1 MFFAYFG
8 WKHRTILVR
17 VAANSNHVICRGQHL
32 IRQLGGLL
40 PGNIHTRFT
49 HDIDSPRILTVHL
62 DTSRL
67 NLETVTTEV
76 TRPTLRHL

>member
-8 WKHRTILVR
+8 WKHRTLLVR
-17 VAANSNHVICRGQHL
+17 VTANSNHVVCLGQHL
-32 IRQLGGLL
+32 IRQPGGLL

-49 HDIDSPRILTVHL
+49 HNIDSPRILAVRL

-67 NLETVTTEV
+67 NLEKVTTEV
-76 TRPTLRHL
+76 TCPTLRHL